1 MQCCISNMVPQYYR
15 DGESSLNHS
24 TWCWWKP
31 LLHIALVERIGN
43 SSILGHLD
51 PDRVTRTLGWLEWLE
66 WLESKEI
73 AAWVDWD

>member
-1 MQCCISNMVPQYYR
+1 MQCHISNIVSQYYR

-31 LLHIALVERIGN
+31 LLHIVPVERIGN
-43 SSILGHLD
+43 SSILGDLD

-66 WLESKEI
+66 SKEI
-73 AAWVDWD
+73 TAWVDWD